1 MSIEPVSEIAAS
13 SAMPTTSAPT
23 RTRTIV
29 AAGLKPSTNGAAIR
43 AMPIAS
49 SMAPWAAREMSRNA
63 VIATDRVLVDWPIDC
78 EVEHTDRRP
87 LRFRAVAT
95 RVRLDALL
103 AERGLFASRSRAA
116 ASVLAG
122 EVRLGSDGQRAS
134 KPGQLVD
141 PEVVLS
147 VDERPAFVSRGGV
160 KLVNALE
167 ALGFDVSGRRCLDV
181 GASTGGFTDALLQ
194 RGAAHVVAGDG
205 GYRELAGSPR
215 HDARVTV
222 VERVNAR
229 SLRCEQLPYRP
240 DLVVC
245 DVSFISL
252 TKVLGAVL
260 ACCAERFD
268 VLALVKPQFEVG
280 RERVGKGG
288 VVRSADDR
296 RAALVP

>member
-1 MSIEPVSEIAAS
+1 M
-13 SAMPTTSAPT
+13 
-23 RTRTIV
+23 
-29 AAGLKPSTNGAAIR
+29 
-43 AMPIAS
+43 
-49 SMAPWAAREMSRNA
+49 
-63 VIATDRVLVDWPIDC
+63 
-78 EVEHTDRRP
+78 
-87 LRFRAVAT
+87 AT

-147 VDERPAFVSRGGV
+147 VDEQPAFVSRGGV

-167 ALGFDVSGRRCLDV
+167 ALGFDVAGRRCLDV

-194 RGAAHVVAGDG
+194 RGAAHVVAVDVAYG
-205 GYRELAGSPR
+205 ELAWSLR
-215 HDARVTV
+215 NDARVTV

-296 RAALVP
+296 RAALVAVASAARSLGVAVLGFASSGLPGPKGNRETFVWLAETGRAGAVDDLEAAAAEVEPA